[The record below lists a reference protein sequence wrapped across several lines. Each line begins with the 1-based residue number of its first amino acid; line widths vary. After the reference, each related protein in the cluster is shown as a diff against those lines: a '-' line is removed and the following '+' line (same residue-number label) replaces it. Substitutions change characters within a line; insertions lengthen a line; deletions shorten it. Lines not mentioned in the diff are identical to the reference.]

1 MQRFRPLLRPTAGE
15 WALYAYLLVVA
26 VISIL
31 AQVLGRSVVHALA
44 SSPNDVA
51 AARAWL
57 LVTSGLV
64 AEGPLLPQV
73 AGTAALGV
81 AAMRL
86 AGGRVFWSAAI
97 LAHILGTLV
106 VYAGVWIFDAA
117 SPSGIGSLLREAD
130 FGMSLVWCAA
140 LGVLA
145 GVAWWTTRPLPRWA
159 WMLLAIAPPVALIGV
174 TLVSDDLAPYEH
186 IAAFGLAVGVVYAGG
201 RWRSVGRRLRLLGPP
216 TDRSR

>member
-86 AGGRVFWSAAI
+86 AGGGAC
-97 LAHILGTLV
+97 
-106 VYAGVWIFDAA
+106 
-117 SPSGIGSLLREAD
+117 SGAR
-130 FGMSLVWCAA
+130 
-140 LGVLA
+140 
-145 GVAWWTTRPLPRWA
+145 
-159 WMLLAIAPPVALIGV
+159 
-174 TLVSDDLAPYEH
+174 
-186 IAAFGLAVGVVYAGG
+186 
-201 RWRSVGRRLRLLGPP
+201 RS
-216 TDRSR
+216 

>member
-31 AQVLGRSVVHALA
+31 AQVLGRSVVPALA

-117 SPSGIGSLLREAD
+117 SPSGIASLLNEAD
-130 FGMSLVWCAA
+130 FGISLVWCAA

-145 GVAWWTTRPLPRWA
+145 GVSWWNTRPLPRWA
-159 WMLLAIAPPVALIGV
+159 WLLLALGPPLALAGI
-174 TLVSDDLAPYEH
+174 TFVSDGLALYEH
-186 IAAFGLAVGVVYAGG
+186 VAAFGLAVALVYAAG
-201 RWRSVGRRLRLLGPP
+201 RWRSVGRRLRLLGTPAAP
-216 TDRSR
+216 R